1 MPLSSPRAKATA
13 GPISVLPME
22 LRQLS
27 AVLALADNGTFSA
40 AADALGTVQ
49 SNVSTHIARLEREL
63 GTPIFDRSRG
73 ALTEE
78 GRVVVARARR
88 IMVELEGLVSDVA
101 AVRNVV
107 AGTVSLGM
115 IGTTARWLAP
125 KVLETMSERH
135 PGVHLTVAEG
145 TSAELADRLQAGR
158 LDLAVSS
165 LPSADEDLTGEGLFD
180 EDLVLVVARDD
191 PLAGRTD
198 IGVDEVISIPLLL
211 PMQGTTLR
219 RELETALSRGRDRPV
234 ALTPKAELDGV
245 RLIASLT
252 FDGHGPAI
260 LPACAVPDYLQ
271 DQWVTVPVEGLP
283 RRTVGVVTRH
293 RGLLSAP
300 ARALRDIVRDIVDG
314 QLGPE
319 GRTGLHP
326 PATAAPARR

>member
-1 MPLSSPRAKATA
+1 
-13 GPISVLPME
+13 ME
-22 LRQLS
+22 FRQL
-27 AVLALADNGTFSA
+27 AALLALADHGTFSA

-63 GTPIFDRSRG
+63 GTPLFDRSRG

-78 GRVVVARARR
+78 GRVVMARARR
-88 IMVELEGLVSDVA
+88 VSAELEALVSDVA

-107 AGTVSLGM
+107 AGSVSLGM

-125 KVLETMSERH
+125 RIFMAMGERH
-135 PGVHLTVAEG
+135 PGVRLSVAEG
-145 TSAELADRLQAGR
+145 TAAELADRLQAGR

-165 LPSADEDLTGEGLFD
+165 LPGGEEDLVGEGLFD
-180 EDLVLVVARDD
+180 EDLVLVVDRQH
-191 PLAGRTD
+191 PMAGRHD
-198 IGVDEVISIPLLL
+198 VAIDELQAIPLLL

-219 RELETALSRGRDRPV
+219 RELDSALASNRDQPV
-234 ALTPKAELDGV
+234 VLRSKAELDGV

-252 FDGHGPAI
+252 FEGHGPAI
-260 LPACAVPDYLQ
+260 LPASAVPDYLR
-271 DQWVTVPVEGLP
+271 DRWATVGVEGLP

-300 ARALRDIVRDIVDG
+300 ARAVRDLLREIVAQTLGDG
-314 QLGPE
+314 

-326 PATAAPARR
+326 PSEAVMPRR

>member
-1 MPLSSPRAKATA
+1 
-13 GPISVLPME
+13 ME

-27 AVLALADNGTFSA
+27 AILALAEHGTFSA

-63 GTPIFDRSRG
+63 GTPLFDRSRG

-78 GRVVVARARR
+78 GKVVVDRARR
-88 IMVELEGLVSDVA
+88 MMVEMEALVADVA

-125 KVLETMSERH
+125 KVLEEMGREH
-135 PGVHLTVAEG
+135 PGVHLSVAEG

-165 LPSADEDLTGEGLFD
+165 LPSADEDLNGEGLFD
-180 EDLVLVVARDD
+180 EDLVLVVARHD

-198 IGVDEVISIPLLL
+198 ISVEELCSIPLLL

-219 RELETALSRGRDRPV
+219 RELETALGQGRDQPV
-234 ALTPKAELDGV
+234 ALTPKADIDGV

-260 LPACAVPDYLQ
+260 LPACAVPDYLH
-271 DQWVTVPVEGLP
+271 DRWVTVAVEGLP

-300 ARALRDIVRDIVDG
+300 ARAVRDLLRDIVAEQVGTGARS
-314 QLGPE
+314 
-319 GRTGLHP
+319 GLHP
-326 PATAAPARR
+326 PSSAGRRPASGG

>member
-1 MPLSSPRAKATA
+1 
-13 GPISVLPME
+13 ME

-27 AVLALADNGTFSA
+27 AILALAEHGTFSA

-63 GTPIFDRSRG
+63 GTPLFDRSRG

-88 IMVELEGLVSDVA
+88 MMVEMEALVADVA

-125 KVLETMSERH
+125 TVLEEMGRLH
-135 PGVHLTVAEG
+135 PGVHLSVAEG

-165 LPSADEDLTGEGLFD
+165 LPSADEDLNGEGLFD
-180 EDLVLVVARDD
+180 EDLVLVVAPDD

-198 IGVDEVISIPLLL
+198 ISVEELCSIPLLL
-211 PMQGTTLR
+211 PMQGTT
-219 RELETALSRGRDRPV
+219 
-234 ALTPKAELDGV
+234 
-245 RLIASLT
+245 
-252 FDGHGPAI
+252 
-260 LPACAVPDYLQ
+260 
-271 DQWVTVPVEGLP
+271 
-283 RRTVGVVTRH
+283 
-293 RGLLSAP
+293 
-300 ARALRDIVRDIVDG
+300 
-314 QLGPE
+314 
-319 GRTGLHP
+319 
-326 PATAAPARR
+326 

>member
-1 MPLSSPRAKATA
+1 
-13 GPISVLPME
+13 ME
-22 LRQLS
+22 FRQL
-27 AVLALADNGTFSA
+27 AALLALADHGTFSA

-63 GTPIFDRSRG
+63 GTPLFDRSRG

-88 IMVELEGLVSDVA
+88 ITAELEALVSDVA

-107 AGTVSLGM
+107 AGSVSLGM

-125 KVLETMSERH
+125 RIYMAMGELH
-135 PGVHLTVAEG
+135 PGVRLAVAEG
-145 TSAELADRLQAGR
+145 TAAELADRLQAGR

-165 LPSADEDLTGEGLFD
+165 LPGADDDLVGEGLFD
-180 EDLVLVVARDD
+180 EDLMLVVSRDD
-191 PLAGRTD
+191 PLAQRADVT
-198 IGVDEVISIPLLL
+198 IEELRSIPLLL

-219 RELETALSRGRDRPV
+219 RELDS
-234 ALTPKAELDGV
+234 ALTNHGSEPVVLASKAELDGV

-252 FDGHGPAI
+252 FEGHGPAI
-260 LPACAVPDYLQ
+260 LPASAVPDYLQ
-271 DQWVTVPVEGLP
+271 DRWATVAVEGLP

-300 ARALRDIVRDIVDG
+300 ARAVRDLLRAIVAET
-314 QLGPE
+314 LGSG
-319 GRTGLHP
+319 GRAGLHP
-326 PATAAPARR
+326 PSEAVAPRR